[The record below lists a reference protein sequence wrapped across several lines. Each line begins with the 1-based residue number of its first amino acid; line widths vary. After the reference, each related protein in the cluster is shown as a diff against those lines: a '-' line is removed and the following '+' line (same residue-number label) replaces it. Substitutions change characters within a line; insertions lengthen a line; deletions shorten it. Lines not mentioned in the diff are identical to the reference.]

1 MERGKKMFRRN
12 KIYSLNKKAANE
24 ALQNVF
30 AACEQTP
37 NTQSL
42 DALMFKNIANTTLVK
57 LGKWLSIALMVLV
70 LLCPLVFYMA
80 GKDKSNAPHKTDIVV
95 TGHYLDEENGY
106 FVMQLSGS
114 DIYYEG
120 IYAKK
125 EDGSVI
131 YPAETDING
140 TVKFSFKSGTLNIF
154 IPDTEGGIVQAVL
167 SK

>member
-1 MERGKKMFRRN
+1 MFRRN
-12 KIYSLNKKAANE
+12 KVYSINKKAANE

-42 DALMFKNIANTTLVK
+42 DFLLFKNIANTTLVK
-57 LGKWLSIALMVLV
+57 TGKWISIALMILV

-80 GKDKSNAPHKTDIVV
+80 QDKGKTGSHKPDIVV
-95 TGHYLDEENGY
+95 TNHYLDSENDC
-106 FVMQLSGS
+106 FVMELSGTG
-114 DIYYEG
+114 IYYDG
-120 IYAKK
+120 IYAKR

-131 YPAETDING
+131 YPIEARPDG
-140 TVKFSFKSGTLNIF
+140 TVKFRFKSGTINIF

>member
-1 MERGKKMFRRN
+1 MFRRN
-12 KIYSLNKKAANE
+12 KIYSIDRKAANE

-42 DALMFKNIANTTLVK
+42 DVLLFKNIANTTLVK
-57 LGKWLSIALMVLV
+57 LGKWLSVALLV
-70 LLCPLVFYMA
+70 LIMLCPLVFYIA
-80 GKDKSNAPHKTDIVV
+80 GKQHEDVRGKTDIKV
-95 TGHYLDEENGY
+95 TEHYIDEADQC
-106 FVMQLSGS
+106 FVMTLSGD

-131 YPAETDING
+131 YPLSVEPDG
-140 TVKFSFKSGTLNIF
+140 TVRFHFESGTLNIY